1 MNRMFKRSTRS
12 TQIENSTKD
21 KTDED
26 QPTNENETSSSKPT
40 TIFVTTINTDSS
52 ITEEKKSITPSTPL
66 TDELGPM
73 ERQQQSTFIMLISNQ
88 GQEVLRSKQSFS
100 RP

>member
-26 QPTNENETSSSKPT
+26 QPTNENETSST

>member
-1 MNRMFKRSTRS
+1 MNRMFKRSNRS

-26 QPTNENETSSSKPT
+26 QPTNENETSST